1 MKKGTLFL
9 SLLLCLTG
17 CGNKQPKID
26 KSRFDSAQ
34 VTLYY
39 RNAVDTAYP
48 ETFRHINPVLLNS
61 ELTEKVLDF
70 DKALRDKGDF
80 KHKGLSSYEDS
91 SFVKYYRLRITKSS
105 SSRFVCIAK
114 AKNFCMDYDD
124 DRIKQSTA
132 EEGQLF
138 LNYEF
143 NDPDVDSSFVDEIEK
158 IVVSSKLVSGKD
170 EY

>member
-17 CGNKQPKID
+17 CGKKQPKID

-39 RNAVDTAYP
+39 RIAVDTASP

-70 DKALRDKGDF
+70 DIALRDKGDF
-80 KHKGLSSYEDS
+80 QYKGLSSYEDS
-91 SFVKYYRLRITKSS
+91 SFIKYYRLRITRASS
-105 SSRFVCIAK
+105 YRLVCIPE
-114 AKNFCMDYDD
+114 AKNYCMDYDD

-132 EEGQLF
+132 DKGQLF

-143 NDPDVDSSFVDEIEK
+143 NDPDIDSSFVDEIEK
-158 IVVSSKLVSGKD
+158 IVASSKLVSGKD